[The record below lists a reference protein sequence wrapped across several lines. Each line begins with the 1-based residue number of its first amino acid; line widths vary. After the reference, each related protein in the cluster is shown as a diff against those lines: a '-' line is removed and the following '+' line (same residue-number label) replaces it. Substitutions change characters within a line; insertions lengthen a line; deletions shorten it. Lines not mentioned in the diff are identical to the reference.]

1 MSVFSYLNSIID
13 EKGAAYVVL
22 VDPDKKNSDS
32 LESIV
37 ESANNSEVDALFV
50 GGSLMM
56 DSRSGE
62 RVKQIKKTSNI
73 PIVFFSGGV
82 GQINQYYDAML
93 FISVISGRN
102 PHYLIGEQVIAAP
115 IVPKGVLNVPPIKSR
130 STSSIQS

>member
-1 MSVFSYLNSIID
+1 MSVFSNLNSIID

-56 DSRSGE
+56 DRKCSE
-62 RVKQIKKTSNI
+62 RAKK
-73 PIVFFSGGV
+73 
-82 GQINQYYDAML
+82 INVM
-93 FISVISGRN
+93 
-102 PHYLIGEQVIAAP
+102 
-115 IVPKGVLNVPPIKSR
+115 
-130 STSSIQS
+130 STKIW